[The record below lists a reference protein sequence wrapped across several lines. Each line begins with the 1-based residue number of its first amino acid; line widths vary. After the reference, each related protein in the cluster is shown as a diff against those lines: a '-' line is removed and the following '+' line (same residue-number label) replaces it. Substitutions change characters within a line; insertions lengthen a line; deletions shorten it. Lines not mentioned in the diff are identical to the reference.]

1 MKAKTAAAKETRAVI
16 FMVEVRDFVLFEW
29 WRGGGGEDEVDG
41 E

>member
-1 MKAKTAAAKETRAVI
+1 
-16 FMVEVRDFVLFEW
+16 MVEVRDFVLFEW